1 MAAVGAD
8 LRRRGALAGGAAQE
22 VLEAQALMAEDPQ
35 IEEKVSASVAA
46 GATATRAVFE
56 AYGEFRAV
64 LAAAGEYM
72 AARLAD
78 LDDVRQ
84 RVVAGCLGVPVP
96 GVPDPGVPFVLVA
109 RDLAPADTALLDL
122 SRVVALVTAEGG
134 PTSHTAILAR
144 ARSIP
149 AVVGCAGALDL
160 DDGVTVIVDA
170 AAATVVADPP
180 RSRLAAAERE
190 AADRVAGRAGAGAH
204 PGQTSDGRPVALLAN
219 LGDPG
224 EAAGAVAAG
233 AEGVGLFRTEFLFL
247 DAHAAPTAADQ
258 EKVYLEVLGA
268 FAGRKVV
275 VRVLDAGADKPLA
288 FLDVGTEPNPA
299 LGVRGLRALRVH
311 PDVLDTQLAAL
322 ASAAAA
328 TGADVWVMAP
338 MVSDATDAAWFVAR
352 ARAHGLATA
361 GAMIEVP
368 AAAIT
373 ADAVLRAVS
382 FASIGTNDLAQYAL
396 AADRQVGA
404 LAPLQDPWHPA
415 VLRLVQLV
423 GAAGALAA
431 KPIGVC
437 GEAAADPL
445 LACVLVGLGVTSLSM
460 VPAALADVRVE
471 LARRS
476 YPECVRFAQLALAA
490 TTAAEAR
497 TRVHDAA
504 A

>member
-1 MAAVGAD
+1 
-8 LRRRGALAGGAAQE
+8 
-22 VLEAQALMAEDPQ
+22 
-35 IEEKVSASVAA
+35 
-46 GATATRAVFE
+46 
-56 AYGEFRAV
+56 
-64 LAAAGEYM
+64 
-72 AARLAD
+72 
-78 LDDVRQ
+78 
-84 RVVAGCLGVPVP
+84 
-96 GVPDPGVPFVLVA
+96 
-109 RDLAPADTALLDL
+109 
-122 SRVVALVTAEGG
+122 
-134 PTSHTAILAR
+134 
-144 ARSIP
+144 
-149 AVVGCAGALDL
+149 
-160 DDGVTVIVDA
+160 
-170 AAATVVADPP
+170 
-180 RSRLAAAERE
+180 
-190 AADRVAGRAGAGAH
+190 
-204 PGQTSDGRPVALLAN
+204 VALLAN